1 MSVPLEPEHLGDADD
16 ALSADDGG
24 HHSSWRGAAVEH
36 LVAATIALRGRG
48 RINVAQTLWDA
59 EGIDLMFEGPV
70 PPSLRMRVQVK
81 SIGSDTTNVVQRGR
95 AVSIVRDATFSP
107 REDGWVLFVLI
118 DVMTL
123 TFEKSWLVPS
133 SDFAA
138 HTKANSR
145 GYRRFADGLNS
156 RRSRWTPYRF
166 ETRKALSDRVAREL
180 GVV

>member
-1 MSVPLEPEHLGDADD
+1 MSEQLEPDDLGDADV
-16 ALSADDGG
+16 ALSADASG

-48 RINVAQTLWDA
+48 RINFAQTLWDA
-59 EGIDLMFEGPV
+59 EGIDLMFEGPA
-70 PPSLRMRVQVK
+70 PASRRMRVQVK
-81 SIGSDTTNVVQRGR
+81 SIGSDTTNVVQRGQ
-95 AVSIVRDATFSP
+95 AVSLVRDATFSA
-107 REDGWVLFVLI
+107 RDDGWVLFVLI
-118 DVMTL
+118 DVTTL

-145 GYRRFADGLNS
+145 GHRRFADGLNS

-166 ETRKALSDRVAREL
+166 ETRRALSHRVAREL
-180 GVV
+180 GVG